1 MYDIESPGGQR
12 EAGQAG
18 SLMLGAD
25 MSLCWPSYLCLFSGH
40 TSALEPPAASLTL
53 HSHLWQEC
61 GRVTVEVAW
70 NLTP

>member
-1 MYDIESPGGQR
+1 
-12 EAGQAG
+12 
-18 SLMLGAD
+18 MLGAD